1 MNPLENTL
9 SSDIP
14 VEARLRRGA
23 RLVLGLLDSLEGGAV
38 ELRLPGGVSRRV
50 GRGPCAAHMQVA
62 SERVFD
68 EILAK
73 GDIGF
78 AETWLAGDWETDD
91 LPALLTLLARN
102 RDRLTRAIHGNAWR
116 LIGHRLIHLL
126 RSNTRAGSRRNI
138 EAHYDLGNDF
148 YRLWL
153 DPSMTYSS
161 ALQLA
166 PDESLEAAQRRK
178 YRCILDRL
186 DAKPG
191 QTILEIGCGWGGFA
205 EVAST
210 EYGCHVLG
218 LTLSREQLAWA
229 RRRAEDGAWASR
241 ASFELC
247 DYRDVRGSYDHIVS
261 IEMLE
266 AVGERF
272 WPGYFA
278 QLRARLKPG
287 GHAVVQTITI
297 ADELFAA
304 YRKGTDFIQ
313 RYVFPGGMLPSPAG
327 VVAQAE
333 KAGLAVTDDMAFGLD
348 YAETLVRWRQNF
360 EAALPRIA
368 ALGYDARFVR
378 LWRFYLAYCEAGF
391 RAGSVDVHLFRLSPA
406 AG

>member
-50 GRGPCAAHMQVA
+50 GRGPCVAHMQVA

-102 RDRLTRAIHGNAWR
+102 RDRLARAIHGNAWR

-153 DPSMTYSS
+153 DPSMT
-161 ALQLA
+161 
-166 PDESLEAAQRRK
+166 
-178 YRCILDRL
+178 
-186 DAKPG
+186 
-191 QTILEIGCGWGGFA
+191 
-205 EVAST
+205 
-210 EYGCHVLG
+210 
-218 LTLSREQLAWA
+218 
-229 RRRAEDGAWASR
+229 
-241 ASFELC
+241 
-247 DYRDVRGSYDHIVS
+247 
-261 IEMLE
+261 
-266 AVGERF
+266 
-272 WPGYFA
+272 
-278 QLRARLKPG
+278 
-287 GHAVVQTITI
+287 
-297 ADELFAA
+297 
-304 YRKGTDFIQ
+304 
-313 RYVFPGGMLPSPAG
+313 
-327 VVAQAE
+327 
-333 KAGLAVTDDMAFGLD
+333 
-348 YAETLVRWRQNF
+348 
-360 EAALPRIA
+360 
-368 ALGYDARFVR
+368 
-378 LWRFYLAYCEAGF
+378 
-391 RAGSVDVHLFRLSPA
+391 
-406 AG
+406 